1 LTAGIFWGIF
11 LKIKEK
17 KMYAE
22 KIKEIH
28 MDILNN
34 ELELQALDS
43 YSIIGKQL
51 TEYVLEKLRK
61 NLKYYEELE
70 KGV

>member
-1 LTAGIFWGIF
+1 
-11 LKIKEK
+11 
-17 KMYAE
+17 MYAE